1 MTQTQDLLARSYGNI
16 THREVKEAGGVV
28 YERSGNYTKYR
39 LPDGSQ
45 IAVPH
50 VPFETE

>member
-1 MTQTQDLLARSYGNI
+1 MTETENLLARSYGNVTDAEAI
-16 THREVKEAGGVV
+16 AAGGEV
-28 YERSGNYTKYR
+28 YERSANYTKYR

-50 VPFETE
+50 VPFDE